1 MILEPYEESLMTS
14 TEPIIRPSITERAS
28 SGAVPRAR
36 FGFVLAI
43 VAQILMMAGASAPS
57 PFYPVLAQDIG
68 FEAIVISAVFAVY
81 AVALL
86 LTLLTAGSLS
96 DHVGRRPVAIVGF
109 LLLAGSMFLFWHA
122 DAVGMLFVARVLQGV
137 ASGLLISALSA
148 TVLDFAPGGRAGVAA
163 LWNALSPGIGLA
175 LGALV
180 SAVVLDVSGEA
191 LLDVFAPLSSAYIL
205 LAALFFL
212 VPETA
217 PRKPGVWASLSFR
230 LSIPPAIRADFW
242 RGAPAVIAGWAT
254 GGLFLSLGA
263 NIVHG
268 ELGGEA
274 HVWQGLGVVLLAGV
288 GAVTAFVLRKI
299 AARSMVLFGTSAL
312 ALGTLLSL
320 IALGV
325 GSLPFYLIAAA
336 VTGMGFGTAFSGVVA
351 SLAPRIPVT
360 QRADTFAVIYL
371 LAYLAFGVPAVIAGA
386 LVGVVGLEAVCIG
399 YGVVVI
405 ALAGV
410 AFGLRVRAGR

>member
-1 MILEPYEESLMTS
+1 MTS
-14 TEPIIRPSITERAS
+14 TAPIIRPSMAGNTAP
-28 SGAVPRAR
+28 GAVPRAR

-43 VAQILMMAGASAPS
+43 VAQILMMVGASAPS

-68 FEAIVISAVFAVY
+68 FPAVVISAVFAVY

-86 LTLLTAGSLS
+86 LTLLTAGSVS
-96 DHVGRRPVAIVGF
+96 DHVGRRPVAIAGF

-122 DAVGMLFVARVLQGV
+122 DAVAVLFLARILQGV

-175 LGALV
+175 LGALASGV
-180 SAVVLDVSGEA
+180 MLDVSGEA
-191 LLDVFAPLSSAYIL
+191 LLDVFAPLSSVYL
-205 LAALFFL
+205 VLAALFLL

-217 PRKPGVWASLSFR
+217 PRTPGVWASLSFR

-263 NIVHG
+263 NIVRG

-288 GAVTAFVLRKI
+288 GAVTAFVLRRI
-299 AARSMVLFGTSAL
+299 SARSMVLFGTSAL
-312 ALGTLLSL
+312 GVGTLLSL

-325 GSLPFYLIAAA
+325 GSLPFYLVAAA

-351 SLAPRIPVT
+351 SLAPRIPAT
-360 QRADTFAVIYL
+360 QRADTFAVLYV
-371 LAYLAFGVPAVIAGA
+371 LAYLAFGVPAVVAGA
-386 LVGVVGLEAVCIG
+386 LVGVFGLEAVCVG
-399 YGVVVI
+399 YGIVVI
-405 ALAGV
+405 ALAGI

>member
-1 MILEPYEESLMTS
+1 MTS
-14 TEPIIRPSITERAS
+14 TAPIIRPSMAGNTAP
-28 SGAVPRAR
+28 GAAPRAR

-43 VAQILMMAGASAPS
+43 VAQILMMVGASAPS

-68 FEAIVISAVFAVY
+68 FPAVVISAVFAVY

-96 DHVGRRPVAIVGF
+96 DHVGRRPVAIAGF

-122 DAVGMLFVARVLQGV
+122 DAVAVLFLARILQGV

-175 LGALV
+175 LGALASGV
-180 SAVVLDVSGEA
+180 MLDVSGEA
-191 LLDVFAPLSSAYIL
+191 LLDVFAPLSSVYL
-205 LAALFFL
+205 VLAALFLL

-217 PRKPGVWASLSFR
+217 PRTPGVWASLSFR

-263 NIVHG
+263 NIVRG

-274 HVWQGLGVVLLAGV
+274 HVWQGLGVVLLAGI
-288 GAVTAFVLRKI
+288 GAVTAFVLRRI
-299 AARSMVLFGTSAL
+299 SARSMVLFGTSAL
-312 ALGTLLSL
+312 GVGTLLSL

-325 GSLPFYLIAAA
+325 GSLPFYLVAAA

-351 SLAPRIPVT
+351 SLAPRIPAT
-360 QRADTFAVIYL
+360 QRADTFAVLYV

-386 LVGVVGLEAVCIG
+386 LVGVFGLEAVCVG
-399 YGVVVI
+399 YGIVVI
-405 ALAGV
+405 ALAGI

>member
-1 MILEPYEESLMTS
+1 MTS
-14 TEPIIRPSITERAS
+14 TEPIVRPSVAERAKRDEAP
-28 SGAVPRAR
+28 GAVPRAR
-36 FGFVLAI
+36 FGFGLAI
-43 VAQILMMAGASAPS
+43 VAQILMMVGASAPS

-96 DHVGRRPVAIVGF
+96 DHVGRRPVAIAGF

-122 DAVGMLFVARVLQGV
+122 DAVATLFFARILQGV

-263 NIVHG
+263 NIVRG

-312 ALGTLLSL
+312 AVGTLLSL

-325 GSLPFYLIAAA
+325 GSLPFYLVAAA

-351 SLAPRIPVT
+351 SLAPRIPAT

-386 LVGVVGLEAVCIG
+386 LVGVVGLEAVCVG

-410 AFGLRVRAGR
+410 AFRLRVRAGR

>member
-1 MILEPYEESLMTS
+1 MTS
-14 TEPIIRPSITERAS
+14 TEPIVRPSVAERAKRDEAP
-28 SGAVPRAR
+28 GAVPRAR

-43 VAQILMMAGASAPS
+43 VAQILMMVGASAPS

-96 DHVGRRPVAIVGF
+96 DHVGRRPVVIAGF

-122 DAVGMLFVARVLQGV
+122 DAVAMLFLARILQGV

-175 LGALV
+175 LGALL

-191 LLDVFAPLSSAYIL
+191 LLDVFAPLSSAYVL

-217 PRKPGVWASLSFR
+217 SRKPGVWASLSFR

-263 NIVHG
+263 NIVRG

-299 AARSMVLFGTSAL
+299 AASSMVLFGTSAL
-312 ALGTLLSL
+312 AVGTLLSL

-325 GSLPFYLIAAA
+325 GSLPFYLVAAA

-351 SLAPRIPVT
+351 SLAPRIPAT

-386 LVGVVGLEAVCIG
+386 LVGVVGLEAVCVG

>member
-1 MILEPYEESLMTS
+1 MTT
-14 TEPIIRPSITERAS
+14 TEPIV
-28 SGAVPRAR
+28 AVPLQTTAPRARTR

-43 VAQILMMAGASAPS
+43 VAQILMMVGASAPS
-57 PFYPVLAQDIG
+57 PFYPVLAQEIG

-96 DHVGRRPVAIVGF
+96 DHVGRRPVVIAGF

-122 DAVGMLFVARVLQGV
+122 DAVAMLFLARILQGV

-148 TVLDFAPGGRAGVAA
+148 AVLDFAPGGRAGVAA

-180 SAVVLDVSGEA
+180 SGVMLDVSGEA
-191 LLDVFAPLSSAYIL
+191 LLDVFAPLSSAYIV

-230 LSIPPAIRADFW
+230 LSIPSAIRADFW

-263 NIVHG
+263 NIVRG

-288 GAVTAFVLRKI
+288 GAVTAFALRKI

-312 ALGTLLSL
+312 AFGTLLSL
-320 IALGV
+320 IALGL
-325 GSLPFYLIAAA
+325 GSLPFYLVAAA

-351 SLAPRIPVT
+351 SLAPRIPAT

-386 LVGVVGLEAVCIG
+386 LVGIIGLEAVCIG
-399 YGVVVI
+399 YGIVVI
-405 ALAGV
+405 ALAGI
-410 AFGLRVRAGR
+410 AFGLRMRRAA

>member
-1 MILEPYEESLMTS
+1 MTT
-14 TEPIIRPSITERAS
+14 TEPIIRPSVVVPRPTDAI
-28 SGAVPRAR
+28 PRAR

-43 VAQILMMAGASAPS
+43 ATQILMMVGASAPS
-57 PFYPVLAQDIG
+57 PFYPVLAHDIG
-68 FEAIVISAVFAVY
+68 FGAIVISAVFAVY

-96 DHVGRRPVAIVGF
+96 DHVGRRPIVIVGL

-122 DAVGMLFVARVLQGV
+122 DAVAMLFLARILQGV

-148 TVLDFAPGGRAGVAA
+148 TVLDFAPGGRAGTAA

-180 SAVVLDVSGEA
+180 SGVMLDISGEA
-191 LLDVFAPLSSAYIL
+191 LLDVFAPLTTAYIL
-205 LAALFFL
+205 LAALFLL
-212 VPETA
+212 VAETA
-217 PRKPGVWASLSFR
+217 PRTPGVWASLSFR
-230 LSIPPAIRADFW
+230 LSIPSAIRTDFW
-242 RGAPAVIAGWAT
+242 RGAPAVVAGWAT

-263 NIVHG
+263 TIVRG
-268 ELGGEA
+268 ELGGQA

-288 GAVTAFVLRKI
+288 GAVTAFLLRRRTPR
-299 AARSMVLFGTSAL
+299 ASVLFGTSAL
-312 ALGTLLSL
+312 AVGTLLSL
-320 IALGV
+320 IALAL
-325 GSLPFYLIAAA
+325 GSLPFYLVAAA

-351 SLAPRIPVT
+351 SLAPRIPAT

-386 LVGVVGLEAVCIG
+386 LVGAVGLEAVCVG
-399 YGVVVI
+399 YGIVVI
-405 ALAGV
+405 ALAGI
-410 AFGLRVRAGR
+410 AFGLRMRRPA

>member
-1 MILEPYEESLMTS
+1 MTT
-14 TEPIIRPSITERAS
+14 TEPIVRPSVVERAS
-28 SGAVPRAR
+28 SGAAPRTR
-36 FGFVLAI
+36 FGFALAI
-43 VAQILMMAGASAPS
+43 VAQILMMVGASAPS

-68 FEAIVISAVFAVY
+68 FDAIVISAVFAVY

-96 DHVGRRPVAIVGF
+96 DHVGRRPVVIAGL

-122 DAVGMLFVARVLQGV
+122 DAVAMLFLARILQGI

-180 SAVVLDVSGEA
+180 SGVMLDVSGEA
-191 LLDVFAPLSSAYIL
+191 LLDVFAPLSSAYIV

-230 LSIPPAIRADFW
+230 LSIPSAIRADFW

-263 NIVHG
+263 NIVRG

-288 GAVTAFVLRKI
+288 GAVTAFLLRKI

-312 ALGTLLSL
+312 AVGTLLSL
-320 IALGV
+320 IALGL
-325 GSLPFYLIAAA
+325 GSLPFYLVAAA

-351 SLAPRIPVT
+351 SLAPRIPAT

-386 LVGVVGLEAVCIG
+386 LVGVVGLEAVCVG
-399 YGVVVI
+399 YGIVVI
-405 ALAGV
+405 ALAGI
-410 AFGLRVRAGR
+410 AFGLRMRRAA